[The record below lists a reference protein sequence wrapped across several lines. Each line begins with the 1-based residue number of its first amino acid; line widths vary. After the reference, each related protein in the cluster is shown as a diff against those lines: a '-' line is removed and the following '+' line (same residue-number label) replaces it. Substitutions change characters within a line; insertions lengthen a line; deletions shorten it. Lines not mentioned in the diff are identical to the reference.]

1 MDKKIIMN
9 GEQTKNM
16 FGSKE
21 TYFNLSPSFYL
32 FLIYIVVWYLQLGE
46 RWSGL
51 RIEAAIVLL
60 LLIST
65 VVDPFRKKPEETAGF
80 APFIGLYFIVLLL
93 QIINSWNPDRSW
105 YCFTEN
111 ILKFSVMGFF
121 ISRFTRTPFQM
132 QLFMLT
138 WLLVCFK
145 VTQEGVLGGITGSLV
160 WENQGIMRLH
170 GVGLWSHPNSFS
182 QFALGVLPFIYYLF
196 PVVHRKVLKFSM
208 LILLA
213 FSLYVIFYTGSRT
226 GYLGV
231 ICMMGVVFWKA
242 QKKNKKRLLMAFI
255 LILPLIAIYSP
266 ESYKERFLS
275 TFIGKEK
282 EGHSKEARKKMYGE
296 GWEIFKKHPLG
307 LGIAN
312 YVLANEKYNNDYHA
326 MHCLYLEVATHL
338 GIHGFLVFFAL
349 IGKILAVLRKAK
361 YRLSKLITTLED
373 LQSNDV
379 LLQEA
384 RFVYAV
390 TNATIVYLILRLFID
405 IFSMDLYGICWWF
418 VIGLASS
425 ITYIIYHLQLQIS
438 EEKVVIRCT

>member
-170 GVGLWSHPNSFS
+170 GVG
-182 QFALGVLPFIYYLF
+182 
-196 PVVHRKVLKFSM
+196 
-208 LILLA
+208 
-213 FSLYVIFYTGSRT
+213 
-226 GYLGV
+226 
-231 ICMMGVVFWKA
+231 
-242 QKKNKKRLLMAFI
+242 
-255 LILPLIAIYSP
+255 
-266 ESYKERFLS
+266 
-275 TFIGKEK
+275 
-282 EGHSKEARKKMYGE
+282 
-296 GWEIFKKHPLG
+296 
-307 LGIAN
+307 
-312 YVLANEKYNNDYHA
+312 
-326 MHCLYLEVATHL
+326 
-338 GIHGFLVFFAL
+338 
-349 IGKILAVLRKAK
+349 
-361 YRLSKLITTLED
+361 
-373 LQSNDV
+373 
-379 LLQEA
+379 
-384 RFVYAV
+384 
-390 TNATIVYLILRLFID
+390 
-405 IFSMDLYGICWWF
+405 
-418 VIGLASS
+418 
-425 ITYIIYHLQLQIS
+425 
-438 EEKVVIRCT
+438 